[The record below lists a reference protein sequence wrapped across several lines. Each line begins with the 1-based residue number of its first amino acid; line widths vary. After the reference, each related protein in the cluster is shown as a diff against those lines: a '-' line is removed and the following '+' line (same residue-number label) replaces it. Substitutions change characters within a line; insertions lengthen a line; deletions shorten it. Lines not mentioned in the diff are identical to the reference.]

1 MNCASARESTSIRVA
16 GEGGAPADLL
26 ANCCG
31 SCHENLLSAHPAS
44 RPLAVASTLPPSDYS
59 VVWSQSTIVVRAILR
74 LAVSASEMHIHT

>member
-16 GEGGAPADLL
+16 GEGGGAPADLL

-44 RPLAVASTLPPSDYS
+44 RPLAVASTLPP
-59 VVWSQSTIVVRAILR
+59 V
-74 LAVSASEMHIHT
+74 